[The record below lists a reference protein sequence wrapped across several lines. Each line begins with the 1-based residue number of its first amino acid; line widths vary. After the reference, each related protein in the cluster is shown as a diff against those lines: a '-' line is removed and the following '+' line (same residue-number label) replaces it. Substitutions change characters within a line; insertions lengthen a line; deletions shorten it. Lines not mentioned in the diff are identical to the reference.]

1 MILRLSA
8 ASSWARRRG
17 SGSARIACG
26 LGVFG
31 HRGQVVVAGDRVL
44 EQLDDELALVSE
56 HRVDGLDGD
65 AGFLG
70 DRADAGGA
78 VAVAEEESLCRL
90 QDRPAGRLGLLR
102 SLGGHVSP
110 GPGRVSP

>member
-17 SGSARIACG
+17 SGSARIAWVSGCSVTECQ
-26 LGVFG
+26 L
-31 HRGQVVVAGDRVL
+31 VVAGDRVL
-44 EQLDDELALVSE
+44 DQLDDELALVSE

-78 VAVAEEESLCRL
+78 VAV
-90 QDRPAGRLGLLR
+90 G
-102 SLGGHVSP
+102 
-110 GPGRVSP
+110 